1 MRKNSKFLIIL
12 ILLILATTILF
23 AQEEEEI
30 PPFKINSFP
39 EFFEKVHIGMKD
51 EEILKIF
58 NYSFELV
65 LLNKYASQFP
75 NLPIYRNSFDSD
87 SIKYKDQRYSK
98 GLQFYKNI
106 LLEIGIVKYH
116 QVDKN
121 NKIIGEKTTIED
133 YCNIQNEFKQN
144 KEYIIVSDEI
154 EKPKISGTT
163 KSLIAYISYFM
174 KKNDDKITVI
184 AFQEETFNENLS
196 DYLSEYTI
204 QVFQMPYS
212 IYLVY
217 KNKEQEKRYE
227 VLEQFVNSYLK
238 Q

>member
-1 MRKNSKFLIIL
+1 
-12 ILLILATTILF
+12 
-23 AQEEEEI
+23 
-30 PPFKINSFP
+30 
-39 EFFEKVHIGMKD
+39 MKD

-65 LLNKYASQFP
+65 LLSKYVSEFP
-75 NLPIYRNSFDSD
+75 NLPIYCNGFDTD
-87 SIKYKDQRYSK
+87 SIKYKDQRYSI
-98 GLQFYKNI
+98 GLEFYKDI
-106 LLEIGIVKYH
+106 LFQIGISKSH
-116 QVDKN
+116 DIDKD

-133 YCNIQNEFKQN
+133 YYNIQNEFKQN

-163 KSLIAYISYFM
+163 KSLIRHVSYLM
-174 KKNDDKITVI
+174 KKNDDKII
-184 AFQEETFNENLS
+184 MISFQEETFNENLS
-196 DYLSEYTI
+196 DYLSHNVI

-217 KNKEQEKRYE
+217 KNKEQEKIYE

>member
-1 MRKNSKFLIIL
+1 MRKNSKFFIIL

-65 LLNKYASQFP
+65 LLSKYVSRFP

-133 YCNIQNEFKQN
+133 YYNIQNEFKQN

-163 KSLIAYISYFM
+163 KSLITYISDFM
-174 KKNDDKITVI
+174 KKNYDKITMI
-184 AFQEETFNENLS
+184 IFQEETFNENLS
-196 DYLSEYTI
+196 DYLSHNVI
-204 QVFQMPYS
+204 QIFQMPYS

-217 KNKEQEKRYE
+217 KNKEIEKRYE

>member
-1 MRKNSKFLIIL
+1 MRKNSKFFIIL

-106 LLEIGIVKYH
+106 LFEIGIVKSH
-116 QVDKN
+116 EIDKD

-133 YCNIQNEFKQN
+133 YYNIQNEFKQN
-144 KEYIIVSDEI
+144 KNYFFVSDEI
-154 EKPKISGTT
+154 QKAKDIGTI
-163 KSLIAYISYFM
+163 KSLVNYITYFM
-174 KKNDDKITVI
+174 KKIDDKLIMI
-184 AFQEETFNENLS
+184 SFQEKTFNENLS
-196 DYLSEYTI
+196 DYLSKYTI

-217 KNKEQEKRYE
+217 KNKEIEKRYE